1 MIREVRRRF
10 TVGHLATATD
20 PATLRRAAAEL
31 LVTAIFVFAAE
42 GATLSFGTYVRTY
55 STTYKRCGTVCLLCC
70 AW

>member
-31 LVTAIFVFAAE
+31 LATAIFVFAAE
-42 GATLSFGTYVRTY
+42 LGRHALLRYVRTY
-55 STTYKRCGTVCLLCC
+55 LQYYI
-70 AW
+70 